1 MIIYIS
7 SSQQQRNIV
16 QQCIRHPHTSQVAH
30 LLFCF
35 PSLVSVAAANEN
47 GKHFGSSRCWLVF
60 QLEPDFLRDY
70 NWRNAFKSL
79 LHLFP
84 FKSPS
89 VSSQLP
95 QTKQSHCF
103 RTKYVILTKLKAKL
117 LLLSFLFARLY
128 RTDCWLRLCVWEMFG
143 VFRGWLCLTG
153 QIQRHIGVA
162 CWLVNLQCFGSSVT
176 LPTGVCHTF
185 PTTCIASLV
194 TGVDSL
200 PANQYSCTHDKLT

>member
-1 MIIYIS
+1 MS
-7 SSQQQRNIV
+7 
-16 QQCIRHPHTSQVAH
+16 RHPHTSQVAH

-84 FKSPS
+84 FKSPA
-89 VSSQLP
+89 VSSQLL

-103 RTKYVILTKLKAKL
+103 RTKYVILTKLKTKL
-117 LLLSFLFARLY
+117 GKIVW
-128 RTDCWLRLCVWEMFG
+128 TDCWLRLCVWEMFCI
-143 VFRGWLCLTG
+143 FRGWLCVTG

-162 CWLVNLQCFGSSVT
+162 CWLVNLQCFGPSVT
-176 LPTGVCHTF
+176 VQTGVQVCHRF
-185 PTTCIASLV
+185 PTWLQVCHW
-194 TGVDSL
+194 G
-200 PANQYSCTHDKLT
+200 